1 MNDSFLPY
9 AIQALAER
17 KGKKGGLA
25 KYMSKLVDEHGL
37 EEALFVAFA
46 NAQVSEPEYIPI
58 QILGYA
64 QDLMDKVCWSA
75 RRLIVVS
82 QLPEEVYG
90 CDPTQNA
97 REDIGVSA
105 EPQHIPEL
113 VDADF
118 KTLYSTLAIMQQ
130 MLPELVF
137 ELHYFNPSELIDGQ
151 WVEKRTCDS
160 FGDAEIQM
168 QEIVEYLD
176 QTKPIT
182 MLQQMRELAAKAA
195 EAA

>member
-25 KYMSKLVDEHGL
+25 KYMSKLVDEHGGL
-37 EEALFVAFA
+37 EDALFVAFA

-82 QLPEEVYG
+82 QLPEE
-90 CDPTQNA
+90 
-97 REDIGVSA
+97 E
-105 EPQHIPEL
+105 
-113 VDADF
+113 
-118 KTLYSTLAIMQQ
+118 
-130 MLPELVF
+130 
-137 ELHYFNPSELIDGQ
+137 
-151 WVEKRTCDS
+151 
-160 FGDAEIQM
+160 
-168 QEIVEYLD
+168 
-176 QTKPIT
+176 
-182 MLQQMRELAAKAA
+182 
-195 EAA
+195 